1 MLVDDALESQY
12 IFCGSANRRS
22 VVRILLFITRSL
34 VAIDLCYKS
43 Q

>member
-1 MLVDDALESQY
+1 MLVDNALESHQT
-12 IFCGSANRRS
+12 FCGSENQLS
-22 VVRILLFITRSL
+22 VVRILLFITRSF